1 MASKRIAAASGQP
14 FNIPANNIT
23 SSVSGSWQRIGDGV
37 KGRAVRV
44 QGVYWSTEVTG
55 AKLLIRDVE
64 RHVGVGG
71 VGEHPGAV
79 WYEADCLGPCPAV
92 DLFPAHLTLF
102 VPFEYYSSGS
112 EGDKIIIYG
121 EFV

>member
-1 MASKRIAAASGQP
+1 MASKSITASSGQP
-14 FNIPANNIT
+14 FNIPENIIST
-23 SSVSGSWQRIGDGV
+23 SVSGSWQRIGEVV

-44 QGVYWSTEVTG
+44 QGIYWSTEVTG

-64 RHVGVGG
+64 RHVGEPDQTGTI
-71 VGEHPGAV
+71 
-79 WYEADCLGPCPAV
+79 WYEADCLGPYPAI

-102 VPFEYYSSGS
+102 LPFEYYSQGS
-112 EGDKIIIYG
+112 AGDKIVIYG

>member
-1 MASKRIAAASGQP
+1 MASKRVAVASGQP
-14 FNIPANNIT
+14 FNIPENIIE
-23 SSVSGSWQRIGDGV
+23 SSVSGSWQRIGDVV

-44 QGVYWSTEVTG
+44 QGVYWSTEITG
-55 AKLLIRDVE
+55 AKLYIRDIE
-64 RHVGVGG
+64 RHVGGTDQ
-71 VGEHPGAV
+71 PGAV

-102 VPFEYYSSGS
+102 LPFEYYSLGS
-112 EGDKIIIYG
+112 IGDKIIIYG